1 MIKQKKLSLSYLNPL
16 LLFFD
21 SNFSFF
27 FLKTWNLNST
37 HFFFLR
43 WHINIVYTDRVL
55 FNGFCGL
62 CVYKYITCIK
72 DKNEQ
77 VLHVIYIL
85 ITIEIDFIQLTCV
98 IFKAYSKRG
107 WTRTRRGTQVSVFGL
122 KRPIRVRFVY
132 CWEYNFFCT
141 CYKWGTF
148 WYDTILNL
156 LIDWFCLRSYNT
168 LDN

>member
-1 MIKQKKLSLSYLNPL
+1 MIKQNLSLSYLNPL

-27 FLKTWNLNST
+27 FWKRETWIVRI
-37 HFFFLR
+37 FFFFTMTHQHSVYRQSTFQRILR
-43 WHINIVYTDRVL
+43 SMCIQIH
-55 FNGFCGL
+55 
-62 CVYKYITCIK
+62 TCIK

-107 WTRTRRGTQVSVFGL
+107 WTWTRRGTQVSVFGL
-122 KRPIRVRFVY
+122 KRPIQVRFVY